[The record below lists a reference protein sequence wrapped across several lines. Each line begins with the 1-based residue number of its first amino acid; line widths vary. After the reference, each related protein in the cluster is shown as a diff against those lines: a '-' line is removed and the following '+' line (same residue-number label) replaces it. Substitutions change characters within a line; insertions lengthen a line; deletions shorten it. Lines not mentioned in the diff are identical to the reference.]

1 MTISQKMFL
10 QTLPPDNISLV
21 EEIISNKLL
30 LFFIVTIAV
39 MIPFFIKN
47 RRSKSV
53 KTITVKRK

>member
-1 MTISQKMFL
+1 MFL
-10 QTLPPDNISLV
+10 QILPPDNISLV